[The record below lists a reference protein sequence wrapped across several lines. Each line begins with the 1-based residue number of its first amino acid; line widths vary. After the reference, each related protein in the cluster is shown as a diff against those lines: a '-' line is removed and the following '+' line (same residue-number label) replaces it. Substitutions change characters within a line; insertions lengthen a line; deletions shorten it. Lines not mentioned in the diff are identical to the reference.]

1 MQKVVEVRKTY
12 KYRLYHNNK
21 VDGSIHQKIN
31 VAGIIWNHALALQKR
46 YYQLTGKYIPLYVMQ
61 KHIAKLRMRR
71 SQYAYW
77 KVLGSQAV
85 QEILERLDEAYIR
98 FFKKQGGLPRFKKVK
113 KFKSFVL
120 KQAGWDVLDEQKDK
134 KYRKIR
140 IGKKMYKFVYHRPL
154 NGEIKT
160 VTIKRDTAG
169 RLWVCFSVIEKIEI
183 PEQIST
189 GKIGGFDFG
198 LADFLTTDDSAT
210 IESPQYYKHDLP
222 RLRTIQSRVSRKV
235 KQSNNHKAGMWH
247 INRCHIRI
255 ADKRLSFHFQLAHDL
270 CDQYD
275 VMVFEDLNLDAMKRL
290 WGRKISDLGFAEFVK
305 ILDWVAFKRGK
316 RIIKISRW
324 ERTTG
329 KCSDCGHTQK
339 LELSDRI
346 FKCEHCGNTLGRDHN
361 AAINILEA
369 GHRLM
374 LSQSTEALANSK
386 AVGVN
391 GRSPCR

>member
-1 MQKVVEVRKTY
+1 MQNVVEVRKTY
-12 KYRLYHNNK
+12 KYRLYRNNK
-21 VDGSIHQKIN
+21 VDGLLHHQIN
-31 VAGIIWNHALALQKR
+31 VAGMIWNHALALQKR
-46 YYQLTGKYIPLYVMQ
+46 YYKLTGKYIPLHVMK

-71 SQYAYW
+71 SPYAYW
-77 KVLGSQAV
+77 QALGSQAV
-85 QEILERLDEAYIR
+85 QVFLEPLDEAYTR
-98 FFKKQGGLPRFKKVK
+98 FFKKESGLPHFKKVK

-120 KQAGWDVLDEQKDK
+120 KQAGWDLEDIQEGK

-140 IGKKMYKFVYHRPL
+140 IGKKTYKFIYHRPI
-154 NGEIKT
+154 NGVIKT
-160 VTIKRDTAG
+160 VIIKRDSAG
-169 RLWVCFSVIEKIEI
+169 RLWLCFSVIEKMEI
-183 PEQIST
+183 PEGIST

-198 LADFLTTDDSAT
+198 LTNFLVTDEGAI

-222 RLRTIQSRVSRKV
+222 RLCAIQSRVSGKV
-235 KQSNNHKAGMWH
+235 KGSNNHKAGMWL
-247 INRCHIRI
+247 INRRHIRI
-255 ADKRLSFHFQLAHDL
+255 ADKRLDYHFQLAHDL

-290 WGRKISDLGFAEFVK
+290 WGRKISDFGFAQFVK

-316 RIIKISRW
+316 RVVKISRW

-329 KCSDCGHTQK
+329 KCSGCGHTQK
-339 LELSDRI
+339 LELADRV
-346 FKCEHCGNTLGRDHN
+346 FECEGCGNTLGRDHN

-374 LSQSTEALANSK
+374 LSQSTEVLANCE

-391 GRSPCR
+391 GRSPCL